1 MLNPVSYPAAP
12 VSGYGSYPKMSRQQR
27 TAAFYSDPGRVRQYV
42 GKLKE
47 AINNLA
53 DQKGG
58 SILKKDC
65 YEAVKRVYRTAINTD
80 QALQNLHGKW
90 ASAQAA
96 RQAEANGQQYN
107 KADLYGSPHYT
118 WFINA
123 TATCVVNAII
133 NQHAGEIFEYNSA
146 KVNQE
151 AIAHGIDYVK
161 RRYARQIAKW
171 YMFYRPTL
179 LEYLRT
185 VQFGQIAGTPGV
197 ADAYNIALEALQN
210 NAKSVG
216 AYLKAKNAMAPMRT
230 IQYTPGRGYIGSTP
244 AKFGRTG
251 GLTLSSVPTSTSEPT
266 SSSSSLTTPVSSRT

>member
-12 VSGYGSYPKMSRQQR
+12 SSGYGSYPKPSRQQR

-58 SILKKDC
+58 SILKSDC
-65 YEAVKRVYRTAINTD
+65 YEAVKRVYRRAIETDTAL
-80 QALQNLHGKW
+80 QALHGNW
-90 ASAQAA
+90 AKAQAA
-96 RQAEANGQQYN
+96 RQAEENGQSYN

-133 NQHAGEIFEYNSA
+133 NGHAGEIFDYNAA

-151 AIAHGIDYVK
+151 AVKHGIDYIK

-171 YMFYRPTL
+171 YMFYRPTQL
-179 LEYLRT
+179 QELANVT
-185 VQFGQIAGTPGV
+185 FDKITGTPGV
-197 ADAYNIALEALQN
+197 AAAYNTALEALQA

-216 AYLKAKNAMAPMRT
+216 AYLKAKNTLAPMRNME
-230 IQYTPGRGYIGSTP
+230 YTPNRGAIGSTP
-244 AKFGRTG
+244 ARLGRTG
-251 GLTLSSVPTSTSEPT
+251 SITVAAPT